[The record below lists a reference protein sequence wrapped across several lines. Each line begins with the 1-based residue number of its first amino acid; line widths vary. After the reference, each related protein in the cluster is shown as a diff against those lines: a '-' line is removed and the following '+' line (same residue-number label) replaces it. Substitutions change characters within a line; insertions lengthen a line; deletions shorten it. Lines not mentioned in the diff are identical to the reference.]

1 MALKDVPGQPRAKRF
16 LGKLFESTQ
25 VPHALLFSGMEGIGK
40 SALAL
45 QFAKLLNCLAPVGH
59 DCCDRCSA
67 CLKIENGTHPDLLRI
82 RADGAFIKL
91 DQIRELRSRLRFPPF
106 EGNRRV
112 IVIENSQSLREEAA
126 NAILKLLEEPPGRNV
141 FLVTTLEPQM
151 LLPTIVSRCCHIR
164 FQPLDEETLASLV
177 VARHS
182 ATPEKAREV
191 ARLAEGSMTRA
202 MWLCDENRVEQWK
215 DTIGRVESLGDIG
228 LLELF
233 PLVAQWVQK
242 SENLEQDLECIKL
255 WMRDVILCR
264 ILGNHRP
271 LFDLDGTTLRAAV
284 RSGIDTL
291 FSIYGHIEQA
301 LHRLRQNA
309 NKILVLEGMCLV
321 IKDSLYGKGCWD
333 SISQRREDLSF

>member
-16 LGKLFESTQ
+16 LGKLFELNR

-40 SALAL
+40 SAAAL
-45 QFAKLLNCLAPVGH
+45 QFAKLLNCLAPIEH
-59 DCCDRCSA
+59 DCCNRCSA
-67 CLKIENGTHPDLLRI
+67 CLKVENGTHPDLLWI
-82 RADGAFIKL
+82 KADGAFIKL

-112 IVIENSQSLREEAA
+112 IVIENGQSFREEAA
-126 NAILKLLEEPPGRNV
+126 NAVLKMLEEPPGRNV

-164 FQPLDEETLASLV
+164 FQPIDDETLATLVAARYSLT
-177 VARHS
+177 HE
-182 ATPEKAREV
+182 TAREV

-202 MWLCDENRVEQWK
+202 VWLCDENRVEQWK
-215 DTIGRVESLGDIG
+215 DTLGKVEGLGDLG
-228 LLELF
+228 VLELF

-264 ILGNHRP
+264 LLRGHRP
-271 LFDLDGTTLRAAV
+271 LFELDRRTSRAAA
-284 RSGIDTL
+284 RTGTDTL

-309 NKILVLEGMCLV
+309 NKLLVLEGMCLV

-333 SISQRREDLSF
+333 SISQGREGLSF

>member
-1 MALKDVPGQPRAKRF
+1 MKDVPGQPRAKRF
-16 LGKLFESTQ
+16 LSKLFESNH

-45 QFAKLLNCLAPVGH
+45 QFAKLLNCLAPIEN

-67 CLKIENGTHPDLLRI
+67 CLKMENGTHPDLLWI

-91 DQIRELRSRLRFPPF
+91 DQIRELRNRLRFPPF
-106 EGNRRV
+106 EGERRV
-112 IVIENSQSLREEAA
+112 IVIENGQSFREEAA
-126 NAILKLLEEPPGRNV
+126 NAILKMLEEPPGRNV

-164 FQPLDEETLASLV
+164 FQPLDQVTLASLV
-177 VARHS
+177 SARHS
-182 ATPEKAREV
+182 LPLQKAREV
-191 ARLAEGSMTRA
+191 ARFAEGSLTRA
-202 MWLCDENRVEQWK
+202 MWLCDENRMEQWK
-215 DTIGRVESLGDIG
+215 DTLGKIESLGDIG
-228 LLELF
+228 LMELF

-264 ILGNHRP
+264 LIGGHQP
-271 LFDLDGTTLRAAV
+271 LFGLDGRTSRAAV
-284 RSGIDTL
+284 GSATDTL

-309 NKILVLEGMCLV
+309 NKVMVIEGMCLV